1 MAMLRKESSMSAQ
14 DIEQSEPTSDVPSIG
29 REPAFVTTELMGI
42 ETNARFGGWCKRHWV
57 SSIASMDW

>member
-1 MAMLRKESSMSAQ
+1 MSAQ